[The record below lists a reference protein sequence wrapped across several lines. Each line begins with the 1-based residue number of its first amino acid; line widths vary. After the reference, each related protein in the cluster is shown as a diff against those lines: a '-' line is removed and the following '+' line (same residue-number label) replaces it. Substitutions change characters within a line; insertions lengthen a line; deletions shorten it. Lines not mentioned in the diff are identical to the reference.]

1 LPVLIGLLLAPLGAM
16 VGTALFLAAFV
27 GLNWLLHGSG
37 SAFGQILF
45 GISLYGLILGSV
57 FGTPVTVIALPA
69 TYAVLRRRS
78 VPTLA
83 RLTSAGAL
91 FGFVSVW
98 IVTLLFWKPV
108 NVFANWQAVGF
119 TLAVAADGAVA
130 GAVCGNL
137 LARAMRS
144 LQPQAWQGAPASP
157 PA

>member
-1 LPVLIGLLLAPLGAM
+1 M
-16 VGTALFLAAFV
+16 VGTALFLAVFV
-27 GLNWLLHGSG
+27 GTGFLLHGG
-37 SAFGQILF
+37 GAFRDPILLATTF
-45 GISLYGLILGSV
+45 YGLILGSV
-57 FGTPVTVIALPA
+57 FGAPVTVIALPA

-83 RLTSAGAL
+83 RLTIAGAL

-108 NVFANWQAVGF
+108 NVFATWQAVGF
-119 TLAVAADGAVA
+119 TLAVAADGAAA

-144 LQPQAWQGAPASP
+144 LQPQAWQEAQTSP

>member
-16 VGTALFLAAFV
+16 VGTALFVAGFV
-27 GLNWLLHGSG
+27 GLGLLLYGGGS
-37 SAFGQILF
+37 SSGQMLF
-45 GISLYGLILGSV
+45 GMSFYGLILGLV
-57 FGTPVTVIALPA
+57 FGAPVTVIALPV

-78 VPTLA
+78 VPTVA
-83 RLTSAGAL
+83 RLTVAGAL

-108 NVFANWQAVGF
+108 NVFDNLQTVGF
-119 TLAVAADGAVA
+119 TLAVAADGAAA

-137 LARAMRS
+137 LARVMRA
-144 LQPQAWQGAPASP
+144 LQPQAWHEAGP

>member
-1 LPVLIGLLLAPLGAM
+1 M
-16 VGTALFLAAFV
+16 VGTALFVAVFV
-27 GLNWLLHGSG
+27 ALGLLLHGG
-37 SAFGQILF
+37 GAFHDPVLF
-45 GISLYGLILGSV
+45 AMSFYGLILGAV
-57 FGTPVTVIALPA
+57 FGAPVTMIALPA

-83 RLTSAGAL
+83 RLTIAGAL

-108 NVFANWQAVGF
+108 NVFANWQAVAF
-119 TLAVAADGAVA
+119 TLAVAADGAAA

-144 LQPQAWQGAPASP
+144 LQPQAWQEAYASP

>member
-16 VGTALFLAAFV
+16 VGTALFLAVFV
-27 GLNWLLHGSG
+27 GTGFLLHGG
-37 SAFGQILF
+37 GAFRDPILLATTF
-45 GISLYGLILGSV
+45 YGLILGSV
-57 FGTPVTVIALPA
+57 FGAPVTVIALPA
-69 TYAVLRRRS
+69 TYAVLHRRS

-83 RLTSAGAL
+83 RLTIAGAL

-119 TLAVAADGAVA
+119 TLAVAADGAAA

-144 LQPQAWQGAPASP
+144 LQPQAWQEAHASP

>member
-16 VGTALFLAAFV
+16 VGTALFLAVFA
-27 GLNWLLHGSG
+27 GLGWLLHGG
-37 SAFGQILF
+37 GAFRDPVLF
-45 GISLYGLILGSV
+45 AMTFYGLILGSV
-57 FGTPVTVIALPA
+57 FGAPVTVIALPA

-83 RLTSAGAL
+83 RLTVAGAL

-108 NVFANWQAVGF
+108 NVFATWQAVGF
-119 TLAVAADGAVA
+119 TLAVAADGAAA

-144 LQPQAWQGAPASP
+144 LQPQAWQEAYASP